1 MNDQIRLPGLSWLR
15 RRQSGAVLPEV
26 AIFSGLRSRLTLW
39 YSGVLAV
46 ALLLLGVG
54 LYFGVQQVLFTG
66 VNSDLAHY
74 ASQRVAQLQH
84 GIADFSCSSAALPLL
99 DHSGPDDQYGPI
111 PVMSA
116 CYNQNA
122 HLILD
127 TGTFQLPPAFL
138 NNNLAQTALQSD
150 HPVTDIVNTGGT
162 MGRIERYATVTYVP
176 YLRQHLV
183 VQVAESVEPEES
195 ALQVLLTLLLIGAIV
210 VLLLAGVGGYFLA
223 NRALIP
229 ARLAFSRQQRFIADA
244 SHELRTPLTLL
255 RADAEV
261 LLYDKERLGT
271 EDTMLLENITTEA
284 NHMSTLLSS
293 MLTLARLDAGKQH
306 QEYEVVHLDEL
317 ARAGMQRVS
326 AFASQSGITLRVEKS
341 SAAMVIGDPMLLEQ
355 ALLVVLDN
363 AVKYNR
369 TGGSVTLRTSSSNG
383 QARLEI
389 MDTGIGIPAEHLP
402 HLGERFYRVDK
413 ARSRAAGGNGL
424 GLSIAQHVLSLHGGS
439 LTLASTPG
447 QGTLVTFTLPAAKGA
462 PVSPEAQEQTS
473 SSPLLRGNS

>member
-1 MNDQIRLPGLSWLR
+1 
-15 RRQSGAVLPEV
+15 
-26 AIFSGLRSRLTLW
+26 
-39 YSGVLAV
+39 
-46 ALLLLGVG
+46 
-54 LYFGVQQVLFTG
+54 
-66 VNSDLAHY
+66 
-74 ASQRVAQLQH
+74 
-84 GIADFSCSSAALPLL
+84 
-99 DHSGPDDQYGPI
+99 
-111 PVMSA
+111 
-116 CYNQNA
+116 
-122 HLILD
+122 
-127 TGTFQLPPAFL
+127 
-138 NNNLAQTALQSD
+138 
-150 HPVTDIVNTGGT
+150 
-162 MGRIERYATVTYVP
+162 
-176 YLRQHLV
+176 V